1 MHAEEECLTSCRGY
15 TRNTCSCQSILEI
28 NFSFVFEAEK
38 SLEASSSLQ
47 ETKSRSSSC
56 VLLMQ
61 DTSREEFLT
70 IQPGK
75 VDTEY
80 NTYMAHF
87 FLENEQEEESVDR
100 EEEEKLP

>member
-1 MHAEEECLTSCRGY
+1 
-15 TRNTCSCQSILEI
+15 
-28 NFSFVFEAEK
+28 
-38 SLEASSSLQ
+38 
-47 ETKSRSSSC
+47 
-56 VLLMQ
+56 MQ